1 MKEKIDVKKDLSN
14 EELEFYYF
22 LEHDFN
28 NDSRL
33 DGLEIFT
40 AIKHSDLASE
50 LQTDNKNITG
60 PKLID
65 LYHKEIDSYAGKS
78 T

>member
-1 MKEKIDVKKDLSN
+1 MSN

-33 DGLEIFT
+33 DGLEIFS
-40 AIKHSDLASE
+40 AIRHSDFATE
-50 LQTDNKNITG
+50 LNVDTKNLTG
-60 PKLID
+60 QKLID
-65 LYHKEIDSYAGKS
+65 AHHKEINTYAGILYALNIS
-78 T
+78 LNNF